1 MNWNKALAASEL
13 PDGGRQVVKIGQQT
27 ILLVR
32 HENQLHAV
40 NNKCPHLGLPLQK
53 GNITADE
60 ALVCPWHKSA
70 FDLNT
75 GAVKSWSP
83 WPPGLGKLLG
93 CLKKETAMTVYPA
106 KEEDGSIWVQCD

>member
-27 ILLVR
+27 IL
-32 HENQLHAV
+32 
-40 NNKCPHLGLPLQK
+40 CPHLGLPLQK